1 LSNYKT
7 FAIRQQWPIP
17 PILTLGASHFISTY
31 LVSYFSCLLFACFLQ
46 EAASL
51 PSRQLN
57 LWIEIWSHGDIHT
70 TDIEF
75 GRLFAKFIETSRSD
89 GEKPTTQDILRLH
102 ETLLDAV
109 ETAKANGFTKDDPA
123 EKIAPGIR
131 DINFKANH
139 QIEYFN
145 IKPLCRGL
153 IIIIENPTEQR
164 KSHFEQQLVRLIQ
177 TGWTAGLSQPINFQS
192 LEVQEVIAD
201 NEVIVLLP
209 EAVRFTWIWIRR
221 KKRYK

>member
-1 LSNYKT
+1 
-7 FAIRQQWPIP
+7 
-17 PILTLGASHFISTY
+17 
-31 LVSYFSCLLFACFLQ
+31 
-46 EAASL
+46 
-51 PSRQLN
+51 
-57 LWIEIWSHGDIHT
+57 
-70 TDIEF
+70 
-75 GRLFAKFIETSRSD
+75 
-89 GEKPTTQDILRLH
+89 
-102 ETLLDAV
+102 
-109 ETAKANGFTKDDPA
+109 
-123 EKIAPGIR
+123 
-131 DINFKANH
+131 
-139 QIEYFN
+139 
-145 IKPLCRGL
+145 L